1 MDKIIRHRRFRQNQK
16 LRDFLSETRL
26 AASDLIYP
34 LFVIEGAKKQEE
46 IKTLPSINRY
56 SIDRLLT
63 HIEESLKQGIQNFA
77 LFPVVDNAKKDEK
90 ASEAFKKNNLI
101 HQTLQKVKKIFP
113 EALFI
118 ADVALDP
125 YTSHG
130 HDGIVINE
138 RVDNDKTVAL
148 LCKQAVLLAQAGADI
163 VAPSDMMDGR
173 VLAIRNN
180 LDKNG
185 LEDKLILS
193 YSAKYASSFYSPF
206 RDALNNKNRAI
217 SKKTYQM
224 DYRNSLEA
232 LKESLAD
239 IEEGADILMVK
250 PAGYYLDI
258 IKLVAENSLLPTF
271 AYQVSG
277 EYSML
282 KLASLNGAL
291 DFDQAMLETLYCIK
305 RAGASK
311 IFTYGAF
318 EIAKFL

>member
-1 MDKIIRHRRFRQNQK
+1 M
-16 LRDFLSETRL
+16 FLSEGKNQQTPIHSMPGISRFS
-26 AASDLIYP
+26 SDLM
-34 LFVIEGAKKQEE
+34 LKEVEQCLNFG
-46 IKTLPSINRY
+46 IKA
-56 SIDRLLT
+56 
-63 HIEESLKQGIQNFA
+63 FA
-77 LFPVVDNAKKDEK
+77 IFPNISDEK
-90 ASEAFKKNNLI
+90 KNSMASESWNESGLYPSTIQLIKNN
-101 HQTLQKVKKIFP
+101 FP
-113 EALFI
+113 QAVLVC
-118 ADVALDP
+118 DVAMDP
-125 YTSHG
+125 YSSDG
-130 HDGIVINE
+130 HDGIVSNGEIINDE
-138 RVDNDKTVAL
+138 TL
-148 LCKQAVLLAQAGADI
+148 AVLGKMALVQAAAGADVI
-163 VAPSDMMDGR
+163 APSDMMDGR
-173 VLAIRNN
+173 VIAIRNS

-282 KLASLNGAL
+282 KLASLSGAL

-318 EIAKFL
+318 EIAKVL

>member
-26 AASDLIYP
+26 EASDLIYP

-173 VLAIRNN
+173 VLAIRNS
-180 LDKNG
+180 LYKNG
-185 LEDKLILS
+185 L
-193 YSAKYASSFYSPF
+193 
-206 RDALNNKNRAI
+206 
-217 SKKTYQM
+217 
-224 DYRNSLEA
+224 
-232 LKESLAD
+232 
-239 IEEGADILMVK
+239 
-250 PAGYYLDI
+250 
-258 IKLVAENSLLPTF
+258 
-271 AYQVSG
+271 
-277 EYSML
+277 
-282 KLASLNGAL
+282 
-291 DFDQAMLETLYCIK
+291 
-305 RAGASK
+305 
-311 IFTYGAF
+311 
-318 EIAKFL
+318 